1 MARLIGKRRAVI
13 DCFCV
18 LNDAAIWRYL
28 NFGCAVKG
36 TGRSHVQRLKES
48 RGNGRQAGARCGAGG
63 LRAGSKGPFMGK
75 INIVAGVPGAGKS
88 TLLFEVW
95 KRVEKELHYSTVS
108 FGTEMLKLCQEAG
121 LVKDRDEMRDLSPDI
136 QEEMQWRTTKHIA
149 ERPENILL
157 DTHCAIKSGSGSY
170 LPGLTPRMLER
181 LSPRAIILVDAHEA
195 EIRGRRRLDKS
206 RPLRTI
212 ELVEDILEHKLIN
225 RAYAAAFSA
234 RSGCLLRIIQN
245 NTGEFERAVQEF
257 IATLQFIGVEQICPL
272 GQSHPPEAPPAK
284 T

>member
-1 MARLIGKRRAVI
+1 
-13 DCFCV
+13 
-18 LNDAAIWRYL
+18 
-28 NFGCAVKG
+28 
-36 TGRSHVQRLKES
+36 
-48 RGNGRQAGARCGAGG
+48 
-63 LRAGSKGPFMGK
+63 MGK
-75 INIVAGVPGAGKS
+75 IIIVAGVPGAGKS
-88 TLLFEVW
+88 TLLLEAW
-95 KRVEKELHYSTVS
+95 KRVEKELRYSIVS

-121 LVKDRDEMRDLSPDI
+121 LVKDRDEMRNLSPDV
-136 QEEMQWRTTKHIA
+136 QEEMQWRTTKRVA

-157 DTHCAIKSGSGSY
+157 DTHCAIKSAAGSY

-212 ELVEDILEHKLIN
+212 ESVEDIHEHKVIN

-245 NTGEFERAVQEF
+245 NTGEFERAVDEF
-257 IATLQFIGVEQICPL
+257 IATLRFIGVEQA
-272 GQSHPPEAPPAK
+272 GPPEPAPLPPTTPPAK